1 MQEIQ
6 PTTENNFPDEANGSA
21 CPIPQN
27 PAPET
32 EQEVSSPVCYANAPE
47 LRDEYREE
55 AEPPVAVPRPF
66 PIAGGLL

>member
-6 PTTENNFPDEANGSA
+6 PTAENNSPEEATEST
-21 CPIPQN
+21 CPSPSN
-27 PAPET
+27 PALET

-55 AEPPVAVPRPF
+55 SEPPVAVTRQF
-66 PIAGGLL
+66 PIAE